1 MAQWQVVAQGVS
13 IWDLQ
18 STVGEMELPK
28 GSKMKV
34 VMDLTLPVGGMFN
47 WAVADWLGEKFVP
60 DGMEFVDAYGSGSQ
74 GTIEME
80 ADPAWLLAVLAFIKA
95 HWLALAIAG
104 VFLAAIIAS
113 IIVLVKIAVAPSMP
127 VAAIAL
133 IGGLILVGLL
143 IAGEGKT
150 SIRRAT

>member
-1 MAQWQVVAQGVS
+1 MAQWEVVAQGVN
-13 IWDLQ
+13 IWNLQ

-60 DGMEFVDAYGSGSQ
+60 DGMEFVDAYGSGNQ
-74 GTIEME
+74 GTIEMK

-95 HWLALAIAG
+95 HWLALMIAG
-104 VFLAAIIAS
+104 VLLSAIIAS
-113 IIVLVKIAVAPSMP
+113 IIVLVKIAVAPTMP

-133 IGGLILVGLL
+133 IGGLILIGLL
-143 IAGEGKT
+143 ITGE
-150 SIRRAT
+150 RRAT